1 MVNELRLYRKFLLK
15 FKKMIKDQRGSP
27 LMEEALLIGVSL
39 LMISLLL
46 AMLLDVVGWAQST
59 VNTIYNEFDKIE
71 KGISNNIWLLWSKNN
86 LS

>member
-1 MVNELRLYRKFLLK
+1 MVNELRLYRKFLCK

-46 AMLLDVVGWAQST
+46 AMLLDVVGWAQNT

-71 KGISNNIWLLWSKNN
+71 KGVGNNIWWLWRARTI
-86 LS
+86 